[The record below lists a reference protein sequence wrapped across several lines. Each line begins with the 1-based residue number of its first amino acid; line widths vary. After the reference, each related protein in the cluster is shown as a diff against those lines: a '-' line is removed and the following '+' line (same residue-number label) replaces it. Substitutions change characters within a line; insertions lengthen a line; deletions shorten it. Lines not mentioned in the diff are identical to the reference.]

1 MLWSTVNV
9 TAQRLC
15 SCLQPCSLLKHRV
28 WYRLRMCC
36 FAQGLSSS
44 GSGLILD
51 PDGTILTSAQIV
63 SAAAETRRGVN
74 GRMQQPKVL
83 ITLQDRRVYQ
93 GRVISS
99 DRYSTDSLLEFCM
112 GTFHLRLV
120 QLSANSASWGVQLD
134 SKLMQEAEV
143 IGGPCAGRRTWL

>member
-1 MLWSTVNV
+1 MRAHLSSQFLEYCQHTCPEAMLLAIMQPTDDFNEAWDAVQN
-9 TAQRLC
+9 QGLC
-15 SCLQPCSLLKHRV
+15 
-28 WYRLRMCC
+28 
-36 FAQGLSSS
+36 FEQGLSSS

-99 DRYSTDSLLEFCM
+99 DRYSIIHLLDFYLCRS
-112 GTFHLRLV
+112 TTLPCTR
-120 QLSANSASWGVQLD
+120 SASLFP
-134 SKLMQEAEV
+134 L
-143 IGGPCAGRRTWL
+143 